1 MKADLKLEDEIS
13 YVNSIKMSSKIL
25 SFDIILENP
34 TQSKV
39 KHLSIANIFFLFNK
53 YAYSIIVSYI

>member
-39 KHLSIANIFFLFNK
+39 KHLSITKHFFLFNK